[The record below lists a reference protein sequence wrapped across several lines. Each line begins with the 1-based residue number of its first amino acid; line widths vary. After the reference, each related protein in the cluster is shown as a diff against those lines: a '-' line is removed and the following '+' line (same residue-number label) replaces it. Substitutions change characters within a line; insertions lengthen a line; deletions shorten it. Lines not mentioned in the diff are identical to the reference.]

1 MPTAKRPPCRPGFAR
16 DLKICRNENRG
27 ESEAGQDAGG
37 TDAAVSLFFLF
48 NRNVIFLQPLK
59 EGGLSSKGIGNLA
72 AGS

>member
-1 MPTAKRPPCRPGFAR
+1 MTSK
-16 DLKICRNENRG
+16 ENRG